1 MKYQKIMHLLVN
13 TLNKPTR
20 FRTKYL
26 PEINDDLCRMYN
38 KDSQIKFKSSMLKS
52 ILYDY
57 FIFPI
62 HCMHQQNKQCS
73 NR

>member
-38 KDSQIKFKSSMLKS
+38 RDSQIKFKS
-52 ILYDY
+52 
-57 FIFPI
+57 
-62 HCMHQQNKQCS
+62 
-73 NR
+73 